1 MSKSTINLWLVF
13 WPVQI
18 LALLGVL
25 FTTPNWLYLFMGW
38 VIFCGFLGECKS
50 GLLWGFGA

>member
-1 MSKSTINLWLVF
+1 MNKSTINLWLVF

-38 VIFCGFLGECKS
+38 IIFVV
-50 GLLWGFGA
+50 